1 MLSLNAQRNLSKSQS
16 QLQTSLQRLSSG
28 LRINSAKDDAAGL
41 AIANRMTSQIRGF
54 DQAMRNSNDGI
65 SLAQTAEGALSEST
79 NILQRIRELAIQSA
93 NSTNSSTDRLSLQ
106 SEVNQLVS
114 ELDRISNT
122 TSFNGLKLLDGSFTA
137 QTFQVGAEANQTI
150 NVTVAG
156 ATSDNLGINKVSVDN
171 TTDGLTAA
179 TNSGGGNV
187 ATDMGGVTGAVDV
200 ATAELA
206 AVAAQTVTVTD
217 ALNVTTDYTVNNGDS
232 AADIATTLGAHAGVT
247 ATVQANSVA
256 LDFSA
261 TANVDDGDTVS
272 FRMYGDGAAFEAVS
286 FSYDASGGSLAS
298 QAESA
303 ITGGAEPGDLAATVS
318 GDVVT
323 ITSAGGEN
331 IGI

>member
-1 MLSLNAQRNLSKSQS
+1 MSLNSQRNLSKSQGA
-16 QLQTSLQRLSSG
+16 LQVSLQRLSSG

-41 AIANRMTSQIRGF
+41 AISNRMTSQIRGF
-54 DQAMRNSNDGI
+54 NQAERNANDGI
-65 SLAQTAEGALSEST
+65 SLAQTAEGALAEST

-93 NSTNSSTDRLSLQ
+93 NSTNSTTDRLSLQ
-106 SEVNQLVS
+106 SEVNQLIS

-122 TSFNGLKLLDGSFTA
+122 TTFNGLKLLDGSFTA

-150 NVTVAG
+150 NVTVSG
-156 ATSDNLGINKVSVDN
+156 ATSDSLGINKVTVNN

-179 TNSGGGNV
+179 TNSGGGNIT
-187 ATDMGGVTGAVDV
+187 TDMGGVTGAVDV
-200 ATAELA
+200 ATAEAA
-206 AVAAQTVTVTD
+206 AVTAQTVTVTD
-217 ALNVTTDYTVNNGDS
+217 ALGATETVAIAGTDS
-232 AADIATTLGAHAGVT
+232 AKEAAASLTVATGVT
-247 ATVQANSVA
+247 ATARENVVD
-256 LDFSA
+256 LDFSS

-272 FRMYGDGAAFEAVS
+272 FRLYGDAGAFQAVS
-286 FSYDASGGSLAS
+286 FAYDASGGSLAS
-298 QAESA
+298 QVESA